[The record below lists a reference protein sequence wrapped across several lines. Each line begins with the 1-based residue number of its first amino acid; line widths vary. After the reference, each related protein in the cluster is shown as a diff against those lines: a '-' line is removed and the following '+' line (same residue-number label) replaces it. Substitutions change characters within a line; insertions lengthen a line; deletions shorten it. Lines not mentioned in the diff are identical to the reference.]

1 MRSNKLLNKTQ
12 SHSALDILAHKYENF
27 HCRKQSTYLFFVP
40 IAIPKVFNLNKCCST
55 QCVSNRYS
63 IIIAKYFCSKC
74 NGRTTKLIY
83 KSPTVKDK
91 EMPLAPRLRTHHLI
105 QKQLSLSGQVYGS
118 FHLKSCLQ
126 ASVGPVNPL
135 EVLPHRLNGEK
146 S

>member
-1 MRSNKLLNKTQ
+1 MHSNKLLNQTQ

-63 IIIAKYFCSKC
+63 IIIAKYFWSKC

-83 KSPTVKDK
+83 KSPPVKDK

-105 QKQLSLSGQVYGS
+105 QKQQGS
-118 FHLKSCLQ
+118 FGLGIWFVPFEKLLTGVSRSCQ
-126 ASVGPVNPL
+126 PS
-135 EVLPHRLNGEK
+135 
-146 S
+146 